1 MLEVQERHS
10 QIFFDGNDRPKTALV
25 TALHSI
31 NASSVCDEAIK
42 QPLDISTG
50 KKLDSLIIHDE
61 KFMDVE
67 IAEPIN
73 DKHVVNFIESPQHPL
88 RQHRHI
94 TRKDSM

>member
-25 TALHSI
+25 TALHSM
-31 NASSVCDEAIK
+31 NASSVCEEEIK
-42 QPLDISTG
+42 QPLDVSTG
-50 KKLDSLIIHDE
+50 KKLDHLIHDE

-67 IAEPIN
+67 IAEPTN

-88 RQHRHI
+88 RQHRNI